1 MSKISSM
8 QYALIFLIIG
18 FFIILLFYNLGNDLV
33 VNRSNFMKSLYKE
46 EYKYV
51 HENMNNIKYENYK
64 IFYKIIDETKPFI
77 FHFCPVLF
85 VERVK
90 KLVDTDANVIQIHYN
105 NTFVKPNIIKKQYLK
120 AFDFCVEHFKI
131 KNIVLLGVCSFTD
144 LCCYVA
150 HKRNDIVDKIILDA
164 TMNTH
169 LDTLNHMKFKF
180 IRFLAKDEY
189 TINKKFKITK
199 DILFINYKEETIC
212 PIQDALKKFKKL
224 KNDKNNIYL
233 YITKKYPKKEKL
245 HHAEAF
251 FFEDYVDILKKW
263 IYK

>member
-1 MSKISSM
+1 MSQITNM

-18 FFIILLFYNLGNDLV
+18 LFIVLLFYNLGNDMV
-33 VNRSNFMKSLYKE
+33 VNRSNFMKSLYKQ

-51 HENMNNIKYENYK
+51 QENMDNIIYENYK
-64 IFYKIIDETKPFI
+64 IYYKIVDETKPFI

-85 VERVK
+85 VERIK
-90 KLVDTDANVIQIHYN
+90 KLKETDANIIQIHYN
-105 NTFVKPNIIKKQYLK
+105 KTFVKPIVIKKQYLK
-120 AFDFCVEHFKI
+120 AFDFCVENFKI
-131 KNIVLLGVCSFTD
+131 KNNITLLGVCSFTD

-150 HKRNDIVDKIILDA
+150 HKRKDKINKIILDS

-169 LDTLNHMKFKF
+169 LDTLNNMKFKF

-189 TINKKFKITK
+189 TINKKFNIPH
-199 DILFINYKEETIC
+199 DILVINYKEESIC
-212 PIQDALKKFKKL
+212 PIKDALKKVKKL
-224 KNDKNNIYL
+224 KNDKNNIYF

-251 FFEDYVDILKKW
+251 FFDDYVDIIKKW
-263 IYK
+263 IY